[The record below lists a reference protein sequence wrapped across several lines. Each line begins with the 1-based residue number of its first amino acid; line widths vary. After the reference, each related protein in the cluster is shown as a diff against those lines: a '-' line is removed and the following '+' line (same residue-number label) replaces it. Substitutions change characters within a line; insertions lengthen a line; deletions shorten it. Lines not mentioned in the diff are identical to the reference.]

1 MDANRTT
8 THTTT
13 DCDVLVVGAGPT
25 GLTLA
30 TQLLARGV
38 STRIID
44 RDAGSSRLSRA
55 IGIQARTMEVLDL
68 MGILDRFL
76 EVGHRVR
83 GVQLHRGDRDLV
95 GIDMA
100 HNASPYG
107 FMLHLPQH
115 RTEALLRQRLTE
127 LGGEVEH
134 GVELVS
140 FSDEGDHVSV
150 TLRDSSGRRH
160 TVRTAYVAGCDG
172 AHSTVRHL
180 LGAPFVGHPHPFEWL
195 LADTHVEWDG
205 RPDLVHVFARTEG
218 PPLLCVPIT
227 ADLWRLSLPMPGTR
241 GSNPPTLEEIQ
252 SLVDQR
258 SPRRMLVRDPETLTS
273 FRCQLRST
281 AAYRTGRVL
290 LAGDAVH
297 IHSPAGGQ
305 GMNTGMQDATN
316 LAWKLALVATRRAPD
331 RLLES
336 YGLERGPVAAQVLA
350 FTEGF
355 VRFGTAPRSVRR
367 SVRDALLPAL
377 RLPAAQRRLAGRM
390 AQTSV
395 AYPAGPLT
403 RPGRVRGLPRPGER
417 MPDLEVESAQGPTT
431 LYAALRAGR
440 HVLVDGTS
448 TAQSTSASGTGEVGD
463 VVDVVTAPLPHRAVA
478 LVRPDGYV
486 AAVGTTLGSKEVR
499 EYLHTVV
506 EPLPARERQ
515 HERV

>member
-1 MDANRTT
+1 MDTTRTP
-8 THTTT
+8 T

-30 TQLLARGV
+30 IQLLARGV
-38 STRIID
+38 PTRIID
-44 RDAGSSRLSRA
+44 RDVGSSRLSRA

-76 EVGHRVR
+76 EVGHPVR
-83 GVQLHRGDRDLV
+83 GVRVQRGGRDLV

-100 HNASPYG
+100 HNGSPYG

-127 LGGEVEH
+127 LGGRVES

-140 FSDEGDHVSV
+140 FAEEGHHVTV
-150 TLRDSSGRRH
+150 IVRDAGGVRH

-180 LGAPFVGHPHPFEWL
+180 LGAPFAGHPHPFDWL
-195 LADTHVEWDG
+195 LADTCVEWDG
-205 RPDLVHVFARTEG
+205 SPDLVHVFARSDG

-227 ADLWRLSLPMPGTR
+227 RDLWRLSLPMPGAR
-241 GSNPPTLEEIQ
+241 DGSPPTLEEIQ
-252 SLVDQR
+252 SLVDER
-258 SPRRMLVRDPETLTS
+258 SPRPMTVHDPETLTS

-281 AAYRTGRVL
+281 TAYRTGRVL

-316 LAWKLALVATRRAPD
+316 LAWKLALVTTGRAPD
-331 RLLES
+331 TLLDT

-355 VRFGTAPRSVRR
+355 VRFGTAPRSARR
-367 SVRDALLPAL
+367 IARDALLPAL

-390 AQTSV
+390 AQTAVS
-395 AYPAGPLT
+395 YPDSPLT
-403 RPGRVRGLPRPGER
+403 RPGHVRGLPRAGER
-417 MPDLEVESAQGPTT
+417 MPDREVQSTRGPTT

-440 HVLVDGTS
+440 HVIVDGTG
-448 TAQSTSASGTGEVGD
+448 TAAPTSATAHDEG
-463 VVDVVTAPLPHRAVA
+463 VDVVTAPLPHCAVA
-478 LVRPDGYV
+478 LVRPDGYL
-486 AAVGTTLGSKEVR
+486 AAVGTSLDAKEIRVHLR
-499 EYLHTVV
+499 GVLA
-506 EPLPARERQ
+506 PSPAPER
-515 HERV
+515 HPERV